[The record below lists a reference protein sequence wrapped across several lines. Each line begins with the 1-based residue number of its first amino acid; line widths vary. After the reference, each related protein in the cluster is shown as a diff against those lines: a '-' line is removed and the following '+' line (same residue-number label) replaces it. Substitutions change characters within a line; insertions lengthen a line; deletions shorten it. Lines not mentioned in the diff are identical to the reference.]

1 MGTIYGESID
11 IPVKDN
17 YDQNGGIALFS
28 IGNGEGG
35 TITGGSGDSEEG
47 GYETF
52 ARILWSI
59 TVDENGGYVSGG
71 ITGSNDWMRD
81 TANSPF
87 LEWKDQALADEAIQF
102 GNLNTVFSQWNS
114 NTELTNIFQFLSDA
128 ADKHSRCVSGFAG

>member
-28 IGNGEGG
+28 IGDGEGG

-59 TVDENGGYVSGG
+59 TVNENGSYMSGG
-71 ITGSNDWMRD
+71 ITGSGDWMRD
-81 TANSPF
+81 KSNSPF
-87 LEWKDQALADEAIQF
+87 LTWEDQVLANEAIQS
-102 GNLNTVFSQWNS
+102 GNLNTVFSQWNNS
-114 NTELTNIFQFLSDA
+114 TKLTDIFQFLSDA
-128 ADKHSRCVSGFAG
+128 ADKHPGCVSGFVG

>member
-1 MGTIYGESID
+1 MYGESID

-28 IGNGEGG
+28 IGDGEGG

-59 TVDENGGYVSGG
+59 TVNEHGTYMSGG
-71 ITGSNDWMRD
+71 ITGSTDWMQEN
-81 TANSPF
+81 TNSPF
-87 LEWKDQALADEAIQF
+87 RTWNTQDLADEAIRS

-114 NTELTNIFQFLSDA
+114 STALTDIFRFLSEA
-128 ADKHSRCVSGFAG
+128 AAKHPGCVSGFVG

>member
-1 MGTIYGESID
+1 MGTIYGESIY

-17 YDQNGGIALFS
+17 YDQNVGIDLFS
-28 IGNGEGG
+28 IGDGEGG

-59 TVDENGGYVSGG
+59 TVDENGNYVSGG
-71 ITGSNDWMRD
+71 ITGSNDWMKD
-81 TANSPF
+81 KSNSPF
-87 LEWKDQALADEAIQF
+87 LTWDDQALADEAIQS

-114 NTELTNIFQFLSDA
+114 STELTDIFQFLSDA
-128 ADKHSRCVSGFAG
+128 AAKHSGCVSGFAG

>member
-59 TVDENGGYVSGG
+59 TVDENGDYVSGG
-71 ITGSNDWMRD
+71 ITGSNDWMKEN
-81 TANSPF
+81 TNSPF
-87 LEWKDQALADEAIQF
+87 LEWDNQSLADEAIRS

-114 NTELTNIFQFLSDA
+114 NTELTDIFQFLSDA
-128 ADKHSRCVSGFAG
+128 ADKHSGCVSGFAG

>member
-28 IGNGEGG
+28 IGDGEGG

-59 TVDENGGYVSGG
+59 TVDENGYYVSGG
-71 ITGSNDWMRD
+71 ITGSHDWMRE
-81 TANSPF
+81 TPNSPF
-87 LEWKDQALADEAIQF
+87 QNWNDQALADEAIRS

-114 NTELTNIFQFLSDA
+114 STELTNIFQFLSDA
-128 ADKHSRCVSGFAG
+128 AAKNSRCVSGFAG